1 MDRNSR
7 IACLA
12 YYALA
17 GMSAGLALAIAAGQW
32 TWLEMRCNIGIL
44 APLAILAGGAIGYAR
59 GKIEPLTVPFCLL
72 VLILA
77 VLVGAGGDLSAAAI
91 IVGATLREGFGIP
104 DMPLMLANRLALLL
118 ALLLA
123 LGSLTAF
130 ARWPGRR
137 GGRDRRR

>member
-7 IACLA
+7 IAGLS

-17 GMSAGLALAIAAGQW
+17 GLSAGLALAIAAGQW

-44 APLAILAGGAIGYAR
+44 TPLATLAGGVTGYVR
-59 GKIEPLTVPFCLL
+59 GKVEPLTAPLCLL
-72 VLILA
+72 ALILA
-77 VLVGAGGDLSAAAI
+77 VLVVTGGDPSAAAI

-104 DMPLMLANRLALLL
+104 DMPLVLTNRLALLL

-123 LGSLTAF
+123 LVSLTAF
-130 ARWPGRR
+130 VRRPGRR
-137 GGRDRRR
+137 GGEDRH